1 MCAALSGTND
11 KPNLI
16 GQNKWHSIECHL
28 PYKGNKGHARTLVT
42 VIAVA

>member
-16 GQNKWHSIECHL
+16 GQNKRHSIECRL
-28 PYKGNKGHARTLVT
+28 PYMENYSNDMKALEFTL
-42 VIAVA
+42 